1 MGYKF
6 ARLDTIDN
14 FGGPVVVDADL
25 IEVDLLS
32 GLRVRTQP
40 LEYLNR
46 DRVDLAAQFLRN
58 SMVERLPGRLILK
71 NGKILGGNE
80 SRVARGT
87 LPKNVGLSGVHRF
100 IKQGRRI
107 DVQPQCALV
116 LVANPCECFLVF
128 RIENVITKTFNDV
141 LSGSV

>member
-14 FGGPVVVDADL
+14 FGGTVVVDADL

-71 NGKILGGNE
+71 NGDIEIQGDQREKLAQILSEAGFLPVFAGG
-80 SRVARGT
+80 
-87 LPKNVGLSGVHRF
+87 
-100 IKQGRRI
+100 
-107 DVQPQCALV
+107 
-116 LVANPCECFLVF
+116 
-128 RIENVITKTFNDV
+128 
-141 LSGSV
+141 